1 MAVLWVGAVVFLVL
15 LFMFA
20 NPARNVGGGG
30 QAPYVNRNAHYA
42 QPQPQQQQQPFYQQ
56 QTYVPAQSRGCQPVL
71 VLLFVVFVL
80 FVGAVLFWSVS
91 VQAGGW

>member
-15 LFMFA
+15 LFLFV
-20 NPARNVGGGG
+20 NPARNYGGGG
-30 QAPYVNRNAHYA
+30 QAGYTNRNVNYV
-42 QPQPQQQQQPFYQQ
+42 QPQPQQQQPFYQQ
-56 QTYVPAQSRGCQPVL
+56 QTYMPAQNRGCQPVL
-71 VLLFVVFVL
+71 ALLFVVLLL